1 MTVLRRDSKKGLARP
16 ASAGGGAV
24 FALIASVV
32 ANLAFSSPSLAQQ
45 SQLSGEASQRL
56 KQDRQRLE
64 QVERR
69 TKDVTTDMAA
79 MEEERARLNS
89 QLQETARSV
98 QASEARLSNIE
109 ARRDKLE
116 DEKRQRQE
124 TLSRRHAA
132 IASLLSTMQRMGR
145 NPPPVIITR
154 REDALEMVRSAML
167 LARAV
172 PELQTQVEQ
181 LVASISEVDNVIRQI
196 TEERERLQAETQ
208 HFRTME
214 TRLASLMEERRQ
226 TLTERQSE
234 LAALRRDA
242 ELIASKVNELGELIT
257 ALDHTVA
264 QRTGLGAY
272 NQQTPAETTQPQSV
286 PASRQPTDLA
296 GQPLQPGPGLA
307 AAAPPAPKAGSDK
320 GTQVAV
326 LMTPGAGA
334 VAGSLGRLKPDIPF
348 HQARGRL
355 PLPAAGQRVISYGDT
370 TANGR
375 KSQGVVIQTR
385 QGAHITSP
393 CDGWIVYAGEFR
405 SYGQLLIINAGAGYH
420 VLLAGLSHI
429 DAQLGQF
436 VLAGEP
442 VGSMGSAHGSAAQ
455 DNAPVLYVEFRKEG
469 RPIDPTPWW
478 HEGHQQKVQG

>member
-1 MTVLRRDSKKGLARP
+1 MSVLRRDSTKIFKRP
-16 ASAGGGAV
+16 ASVSGGAV
-24 FALIASVV
+24 LALVAS
-32 ANLAFSSPSLAQQ
+32 LALSGTSLAQQ
-45 SQLSGEASQRL
+45 SQLSGEAAQKL

-69 TKDVTTDMAA
+69 TKDVTANVAA
-79 MEEERARLNS
+79 MEQERVRLNT

-98 QASEARLSNIE
+98 QASEARLSSIE
-109 ARRDKLE
+109 TRRDQLE
-116 DEKRQRQE
+116 ADKQKHQANLSQRYA
-124 TLSRRHAA
+124 T
-132 IASLLSTMQRMGR
+132 IASLLSTMQRMGH

-172 PELQTQVEQ
+172 PELQTQVGQ
-181 LVASISEVDNVIRQI
+181 LVASIAEVDNVIRQI
-196 TEERERLQAETQ
+196 TEERTRLQTETE
-208 HFRTME
+208 HFRSME
-214 TRLASLMEERRQ
+214 ARLASLMEEKRQ

-234 LAALRRDA
+234 LVALRRDA
-242 ELIASKVNELGELIT
+242 EAIATKVNELGELIT

-264 QRTGLGAY
+264 QRTGLGTY
-272 NQQTPAETTQPQSV
+272 NQQTPPETPVTGN
-286 PASRQPTDLA
+286 RQATDLN
-296 GQPLQPGPGLA
+296 GSPLSADPIT
-307 AAAPPAPKAGSDK
+307 PPAAQRPADK

-334 VAGSLGRLKPDIPF
+334 IAGSAGRLKPAVPF
-348 HQARGRL
+348 HQARGQL
-355 PLPAAGQRVISYGDT
+355 PFPAAGQRVLSFGDT
-370 TANGR
+370 TSNGR
-375 KSQGVVIQTR
+375 KSQGVVIETR

-442 VGSMGSAHGSAAQ
+442 VGNMSSAPGGATQ

-478 HEGHQQKVQG
+478 HEAHQQKVQG

>member
-1 MTVLRRDSKKGLARP
+1 MMRCAVPCGGLAC
-16 ASAGGGAV
+16 
-24 FALIASVV
+24 
-32 ANLAFSSPSLAQQ
+32 LAFAASLAVCDASFGQQ
-45 SQLSGEASQRL
+45 SQMSGEAAQKL
-56 KQDRQRLE
+56 KQDRQLLE
-64 QVERR
+64 QVQRR
-69 TKDVTTDMAA
+69 TKDVTADVAA
-79 MEEERARLNS
+79 MEQERAKLNL
-89 QLQETARSV
+89 QLQDTARSV
-98 QASEARLSNIE
+98 QASEARLSSIE
-109 ARRDKLE
+109 ARRDQLEEDKRRREAKLSE
-116 DEKRQRQE
+116 
-124 TLSRRHAA
+124 RHAA

-181 LVASISEVDNVIRQI
+181 LIASITEVDNVIRKI
-196 TEERERLQAETQ
+196 TEEREKLQAETE
-208 HFRTME
+208 HFRNMQA
-214 TRLASLMEERRQ
+214 RLASLMEEKRQ
-226 TLTERQSE
+226 SLSERQSE

-242 ELIASKVNELGELIT
+242 DAIASKVNELGELIA

-264 QRTGLGAY
+264 QRTGLGTY
-272 NQQTPAETTQPQSV
+272 NQQTPAEP
-286 PASRQPTDLA
+286 PKPGAGNRQPTDLNGA
-296 GQPLQPGPGLA
+296 PLQMG
-307 AAAPPAPKAGSDK
+307 PPAASPPAEK
-320 GTQVAV
+320 GPQVAV
-326 LMTPGAGA
+326 LLSPGAGSM
-334 VAGSLGRLKPDIPF
+334 AGSLGRLTPAIPF
-348 HQARGRL
+348 HQARGQL
-355 PLPAAGQRVISYGDT
+355 PFPAAGQRILSFGDT
-370 TANGR
+370 TSNGR
-375 KSQGVVIQTR
+375 KSQGLVIRTR

-405 SYGQLLIINAGAGYH
+405 SYGQLLIINAGGGYH

-442 VGSMGSAHGSAAQ
+442 VGNMSSAPGGTAQ

>member
-1 MTVLRRDSKKGLARP
+1 MTVLRTNCRKQSARSAYIGGSSILAFI
-16 ASAGGGAV
+16 AS
-24 FALIASVV
+24 FALTSVS
-32 ANLAFSSPSLAQQ
+32 FGQ
-45 SQLSGEASQRL
+45 SQLSGEAAQRL

-69 TKDVTTDMAA
+69 AKDMTSDVASIEA
-79 MEEERARLNS
+79 ERARLNS

-98 QASEARLSNIE
+98 QASEARLSSIE

-116 DEKRQRQE
+116 DDKKQHQEK
-124 TLSRRHAA
+124 LSRRQAS

-181 LVASISEVDNVIRQI
+181 LVASITDVDNVIRQI
-196 TEERERLQAETQ
+196 TEERERLQAETT
-208 HFRTME
+208 HFRNIE
-214 TRLASLMEERRQ
+214 ARLASLMEQRRQ
-226 TLTERQSE
+226 TLSERQSE

-242 ELIASKVNELGELIT
+242 EAIASKVNELGELIT

-264 QRTGLGAY
+264 QRTGLGTY
-272 NQQTPAETTQPQSV
+272 NQQTPAEAPQSA
-286 PASRQPTDLA
+286 PANRQPTDLA
-296 GQPLQPGPGLA
+296 GLPLQPDA
-307 AAAPPAPKAGSDK
+307 AAPAPKASADK

-334 VAGSLGRLKPDIPF
+334 VAGSLGRLKPAIPF
-348 HQARGRL
+348 HQAKGQL
-355 PLPAAGQRVISYGDT
+355 PFPAAGQRVISFGDT

-385 QGAHITSP
+385 PGAHITSP
-393 CDGWIVYAGEFR
+393 SDGWIVYAGEFR

-420 VLLAGLSHI
+420 VLLAGLCHI

-442 VGSMGSAHGSAAQ
+442 VGNMSSALAGAVQ

-478 HEGHQQKVQG
+478 HDGHQQKVQG